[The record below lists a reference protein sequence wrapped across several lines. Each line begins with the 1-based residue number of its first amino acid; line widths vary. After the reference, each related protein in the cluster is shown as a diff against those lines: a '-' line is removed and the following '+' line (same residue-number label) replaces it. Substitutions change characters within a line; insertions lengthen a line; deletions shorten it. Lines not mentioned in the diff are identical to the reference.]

1 MSYLL
6 DTNVVSELRK
16 KHRSER
22 VVAWIQS
29 VDSRELCV
37 SVLAI
42 GEIRLGIERLRHRG
56 DHPQADAL
64 EPWLQRLRVE
74 FADRTLAVS
83 SAIAERWGQLN
94 AMQPLPIIDGLMAAT
109 AIEHDLTLV
118 TRDAATLHA
127 SGVQVFDPW
136 VA

>member
-16 KHRSER
+16 KNRDER
-22 VVAWIQS
+22 VVAWLHS
-29 VDSRELCV
+29 VDSRDLYV

-64 EPWLQRLRVE
+64 EPWLQTLRVD
-74 FADRTLAVS
+74 FADRTLPVS
-83 SAIAERWGQLN
+83 SSIAERWGQLN
-94 AMQPLPIIDGLMAAT
+94 AERSLPIIDGLMAAT
-109 AIEHDLTLV
+109 ALEHDLTLV
-118 TRDAATLHA
+118 TRDAATLGA
-127 SGVQVFDPW
+127 SGVRLIDPW